1 MRRALPVR
9 ACGYRSKKPSIS
21 IRRDGGSLTVS
32 VSDDGAAFDPLA
44 RERHELVFDELD
56 QGGMGLMLV
65 RKVTEDI
72 AYERVDEKNVL
83 TMRFAL

>member
-1 MRRALPVR
+1 M
-9 ACGYRSKKPSIS
+9 
-21 IRRDGGSLTVS
+21 
-32 VSDDGAAFDPLA
+32 
-44 RERHELVFDELD
+44 FDELD